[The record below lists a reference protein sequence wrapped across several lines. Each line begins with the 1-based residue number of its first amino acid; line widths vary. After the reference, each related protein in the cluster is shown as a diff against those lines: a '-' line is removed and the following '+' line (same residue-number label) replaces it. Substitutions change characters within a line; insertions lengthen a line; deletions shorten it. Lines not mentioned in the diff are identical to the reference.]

1 MILGRVGSDLSDGA
15 ILCTLMADQHGYCAR
30 PKRRYRARCYPFG
43 PSPTTGTSPS
53 PSCHFL
59 YHRKSADQQVKLLLT
74 YLAGTLMS
82 CNHVRICQYV
92 QGPVKVSNLHF
103 QPCTTM
109 KSEIGIVSQLPS
121 ESNGYDLFRKATL

>member
-43 PSPTTGTSPS
+43 PSPTTGTNHS

-92 QGPVKVSNLHF
+92 QGQLYR
-103 QPCTTM
+103 CTAVNQCTCRYC
-109 KSEIGIVSQLPS
+109 KSSFSFGPGNVCSHYL
-121 ESNGYDLFRKATL
+121 DDH